1 MALGTI
7 AVKNIDERLYRRVK
21 ALASLRGRTVGEAV
35 NEALAM
41 WLSQRTSVALLDQW
55 DELERQAK
63 VNNRAFE
70 RLRPELIAKHPGK
83 FAVFTSGNLVGVYN
97 RKEDAYREASESEG
111 AQTIVAQLRDGK
123 PRVVEMGWSLLEEI
137 TR

>member
-1 MALGTI
+1 MKG
-7 AVKNIDERLYRRVK
+7 
-21 ALASLRGRTVGEAV
+21 
-35 NEALAM
+35 
-41 WLSQRTSVALLDQW
+41 
-55 DELERQAK
+55 QAK

-70 RLRPELIAKHPGK
+70 RLRSELIAKHPGK